1 MGGDIIMKVYG
12 PYIRKDGR
20 QHVILINSLGQ
31 RRTVS
36 YPKWI
41 MENFL
46 GRILDPNLETIHHK
60 DKNFNNNNLSNLE
73 ILPRNIHAKQ
83 DAKRVQVIEL
93 ICSMCKNS
101 FMCRIDKNF
110 RGNRKKGRS
119 GPYCSKTCAG
129 KVR

>member
-1 MGGDIIMKVYG
+1 MKVYG
-12 PYIRKDGR
+12 PYTRKEDGR
-20 QHVILINSLGQ
+20 QHVILINPSGG

-41 MENFL
+41 MENIL
-46 GRILDPNLETIHHK
+46 GRILDPDLETVHHK
-60 DKNFNNNNLSNLE
+60 DEDFNNNDPQNLE
-73 ILPRNIHAKQ
+73 ILPRDIHAKQ
-83 DAKRVQVIEL
+83 DAKRVQIIEL
-93 ICSMCKNS
+93 TCPMCGIS

-119 GPYCSKTCAG
+119 GPYCSRSCAG